1 MIEIKGLSKQFSS
14 GDQRFTALKDVNLQI
29 EDGDVFGI
37 IGISGAGKSTFI
49 RCINLL
55 EQPTEGSILI
65 DGRDVTGIKKKE
77 LLELRRHI
85 GMVFQKFNLL
95 MQRTILEN
103 VMLPLE
109 IEGVPKKERKK
120 KAEELLEM
128 VGLADQAQ
136 KYPAQLSGG
145 QQQRDSIASA
155 FAKVANL
162 KLCDEP
168 TSALDPLT
176 ATSILNL
183 LKKINEELG
192 VTVIIITHQIQV
204 VKKICNRMAVIHES
218 SIAEQ
223 GSVEEIFED
232 PKCLIT
238 RQLLGRV
245 DWDA

>member
-1 MIEIKGLSKQFSS
+1 MIEIKGLSKQFQSK
-14 GDQRFTALKDVNLQI
+14 DQIYHALNDVNLKI

-55 EQPTEGSILI
+55 EKPTEGEILI
-65 DGRDVTGIKKKE
+65 DGKDITGIGKKE

-109 IEGVPKKERKK
+109 IEGVPRKDRKK
-120 KAEELLEM
+120 RAEELLEM
-128 VGLADQAQ
+128 VGLADQAE

-145 QQQRDSIASA
+145 QQQRVSIARA
-155 FAKVANL
+155 LANNPRL
-162 KLCDEP
+162 LLCDEP

-176 ATSILNL
+176 AASILNL
-183 LKKINEELG
+183 LKDINEKLG

-204 VKKICNRMAVIHES
+204 VKKICNRMAVIHEA

-223 GSVEEIFED
+223 GEVGEIFD
-232 PKCLIT
+232 NPQCLIT
-238 RQLLGRV
+238 RQLLGRAE
-245 DWDA
+245 WDV

>member
-85 GMVFQKFNLL
+85 GMVFQQFNLL

-109 IEGVPKKERKK
+109 IEGVPKKVRK
-120 KAEELLEM
+120 
-128 VGLADQAQ
+128 
-136 KYPAQLSGG
+136 
-145 QQQRDSIASA
+145 
-155 FAKVANL
+155 
-162 KLCDEP
+162 
-168 TSALDPLT
+168 
-176 ATSILNL
+176 
-183 LKKINEELG
+183 
-192 VTVIIITHQIQV
+192 
-204 VKKICNRMAVIHES
+204 
-218 SIAEQ
+218 
-223 GSVEEIFED
+223 
-232 PKCLIT
+232 
-238 RQLLGRV
+238 
-245 DWDA
+245 

>member
-128 VGLADQAQ
+128 VGL
-136 KYPAQLSGG
+136 SGG
-145 QQQRDSIASA
+145 QQQRVSIARA
-155 FAKVANL
+155 LANDPKVL
-162 KLCDEP
+162 LCDEP